1 MKAKAK
7 NEAARKHLQSFIDR
21 FKAKATKAKQ
31 AQSRVKALE
40 RMGTVAAVAQEHVQP
55 ITFPEPDKQP
65 ASPIVAINNGAV
77 GYTPGKP
84 ILKNINLRIDNDD
97 RIALPGSNG
106 NGKSTFAKLNS
117 EIGRASYRER
127 VWP

>member
-1 MKAKAK
+1 
-7 NEAARKHLQSFIDR
+7 
-21 FKAKATKAKQ
+21 
-31 AQSRVKALE
+31 
-40 RMGTVAAVAQEHVQP
+40 MGTVAAVAQEHVQP

-97 RIALPGSNG
+97 RIALLGSNG
-106 NGKSTFAKLNS
+106 NGKSTFAKLISGRLNTES
-117 EIGRASYRER
+117 GEMKLAPSLKIGFFAQQQLDELLPSDKIGRAP
-127 VWP
+127 V